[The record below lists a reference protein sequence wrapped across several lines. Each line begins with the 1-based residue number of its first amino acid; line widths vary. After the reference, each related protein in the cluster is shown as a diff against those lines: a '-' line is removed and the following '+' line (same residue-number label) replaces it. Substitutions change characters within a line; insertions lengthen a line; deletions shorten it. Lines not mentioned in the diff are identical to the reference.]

1 MRDVTKSF
9 LNSLLVSIQKGVIR
23 TIEFLQAKV
32 IPPHQRMLTEIVLVT
47 MIRGVVK

>member
-9 LNSLLVSIQKGVIR
+9 LNSPLVSTQKGVIR

-32 IPPHQRMLTEIVLVT
+32 IPPHQRMHMEIVLET
-47 MIRGVVK
+47 MIHGVVK